1 LSKVSRSGSSSN
13 CLIDRVILVFSLHR
27 FLVKNPPWFFLK
39 ILLLQQVEE
48 GGFEPWFSS
57 LRRLDRANELKG
69 FWQKVTLDSQKPTWL
84 QQKVTIIYMTGQA
97 KRKKEKKKQA
107 IDN

>member
-1 LSKVSRSGSSSN
+1 
-13 CLIDRVILVFSLHR
+13 
-27 FLVKNPPWFFLK
+27 VK
-39 ILLLQQVEE
+39 E

-57 LRRLDRANELKG
+57 LRRLDRANEPKG

-84 QQKVTIIYMTGQA
+84 QQKVTIIYKTGQA
-97 KRKKEKKKQA
+97 KRKKEKKKKQA